1 MSSRKI
7 SSCLKSGV
15 PSTHLLAEI
24 QKRVLDLFWFIR
36 PRTEQEADELEKVLV
51 VH

>member
-1 MSSRKI
+1 MSSRKMRVA
-7 SSCLKSGV
+7 KSGV
-15 PSTHLLAEI
+15 SFARIFLPKSET
-24 QKRVLDLFWFIR
+24 VLDLFWFIR